1 MSQDAN
7 ETENHAASA
16 PRSSKRRALMGVI
29 QIAGFLGG
37 VGLLIWVVIAALS
50 TENRELLTRL
60 GDATP
65 GQVGLL
71 LLCSLATL
79 ALNGSIF
86 WVTLLPEKRVRHL
99 DIQATNAIA
108 TLLSYLPFKIG
119 LIFRIV
125 IHNRRD
131 GVALLTIG
139 AWYLAIGSLIMTNM
153 GPPVLASLW
162 RGGVDTLW
170 WVTAIGGAALVTGAM
185 VFACFPLSGEKGM
198 ARIHRWLD
206 PIPLR
211 PLHAFMRT
219 DSFARMHAGFGML
232 AHPWATMW
240 ATLMR
245 LADVGAQTARFVV
258 AAQVLG
264 IALGW
269 EDAVLLAIMYF
280 MIGMVSPFG
289 MIGTR
294 EGGTLAFG
302 TMLGIELAT
311 DTGAGDPL
319 ALILLFVSA
328 TESLVYFAGAGF
340 GVVWLRADRLLMR
353 RAGLGVAGEEGDAA
367 VSSPDADRPGPTE
380 PDRRRP

>member
-1 MSQDAN
+1 MNTDASD
-7 ETENHAASA
+7 TSLPGGAART
-16 PRSSKRRALMGVI
+16 PGRRALMGAV

-37 VGLLIWVVIAALS
+37 VGLLVWVVMAALS
-50 TENRELLTRL
+50 PENRELLRRL

-79 ALNGSIF
+79 ALNGGIF
-86 WVTLLPEKRVRHL
+86 WVTLWPEKRVRHL

-131 GVALLTIG
+131 GVPLLTIG
-139 AWYLAIGSLIMTNM
+139 AWYLAISALIVTNL
-153 GPPVLASLW
+153 GPPVGASLW
-162 RGGVDTLW
+162 RGEVDTLW
-170 WVTAIGGAALVTGAM
+170 WVTSIGGAVAVTGAM
-185 VFACFPLSGEKGM
+185 ALVCVPLSGEKGL

-211 PLHAFMRT
+211 PLHALMRT
-219 DSFARMHAGFGML
+219 DAFARLHAGFGML
-232 AHPWATMW
+232 AHPWATLW

-245 LADVGAQTARFVV
+245 LADIGAQTARFVV

-264 IALGW
+264 IELGW
-269 EDAVLLAIMYF
+269 EAALLLASTYF
-280 MIGMVSPFG
+280 MIGMISPFG

-294 EGGTLAFG
+294 EGGTLG
-302 TMLGIELAT
+302 LGALLGVELAS
-311 DTGAGDPL
+311 GQGGGDPL
-319 ALILLFVSA
+319 ALIVLFVSA

-340 GVVWLRADRLLMR
+340 GVIWLRVDRLLLR
-353 RAGLGVAGEEGDAA
+353 RGGLGGG
-367 VSSPDADRPGPTE
+367 RGG
-380 PDRRRP
+380 